1 MSGRTTDRVPWLATV
16 RRRTFDVGSG
26 QPRGTLPAMPHDPR
40 PARASVAAL
49 AHAVSPEG
57 IRRPFRRTL
66 RVRDPLSRVVCVTE
80 RSDAHRRFDGLDGF
94 GRLLCG
100 C

>member
-1 MSGRTTDRVPWLATV
+1 MSGRTTDRVPWLAPV
-16 RRRTFDVGSG
+16 RRRTVDAGTG
-26 QPRGTLPAMPHDPR
+26 QPHGTLPAMPHDPR

-57 IRRPFRRTL
+57 IRRPLRRTL
-66 RVRDPLSRVVCVTE
+66 RVRDPLSRVICVTE
-80 RSDAHRRFDGLDGF
+80 RSDAHRRFDCLDRF